1 MCVCLSKKDIC
12 LYVKEV
18 NILWINL
25 MYVFFLEAILSRV
38 NIYTYMFTFQ
48 NVNVYG
54 CKTSTLIN
62 F

>member
-1 MCVCLSKKDIC
+1 
-12 LYVKEV
+12 
-18 NILWINL
+18 

-48 NVNVYG
+48 NVNVYDY
-54 CKTSTLIN
+54 KTSTLIN